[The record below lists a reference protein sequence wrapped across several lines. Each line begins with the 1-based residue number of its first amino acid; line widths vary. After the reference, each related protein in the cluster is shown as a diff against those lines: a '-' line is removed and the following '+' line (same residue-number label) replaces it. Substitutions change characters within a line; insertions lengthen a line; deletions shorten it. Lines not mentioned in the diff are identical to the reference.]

1 MIDERLLSLY
11 ILSKEKN
18 YTKTANT
25 LNLTQP
31 AISHHIK
38 SLEKEYNQKLIVKK
52 GKNLTLTPAGEIL
65 VQYYDKFKSLDVRMN
80 EDITNINSLN
90 KFIDIGITLTAGEYL
105 IPSIL
110 NIIIKS
116 IPNISIN
123 FHTDN
128 MEKIYKGVKND
139 VLDFAIIEGQ
149 FPKETSI
156 NSFLLAEDEMI
167 LVTSPSHT
175 FKNMKKINRLLL
187 QKERLILRERK
198 SNTRTLIEEFLNNN
212 GDSISRYNVM
222 LELENINLI
231 KELVSQNY
239 GVSILPRSVCQQ
251 EIKKGKLIEVELEDF
266 HIHRGIYIVYKNKC
280 AYLNICQEIE
290 NVIASKKSFE

>member
-1 MIDERLLSLY
+1 M
-11 ILSKEKN
+11 
-18 YTKTANT
+18 
-25 LNLTQP
+25 
-31 AISHHIK
+31 
-38 SLEKEYNQKLIVKK
+38 EKEYNQKLIVKK

>member
-128 MEKIYKGVKND
+128 MEKIYNGVKND

>member
-290 NVIASKKSFE
+290 NVIASKNSFE

>member
-38 SLEKEYNQKLIVKK
+38 SLEKEYNQKLIDKK

>member
-38 SLEKEYNQKLIVKK
+38 ALEKEYNQKLIVKK

-280 AYLNICQEIE
+280 AYLNIC
-290 NVIASKKSFE
+290 

>member
-38 SLEKEYNQKLIVKK
+38 SLEKEYSQKLIVKK

>member
-156 NSFLLAEDEMI
+156 NSCLLAEDDMF

>member
-222 LELENINLI
+222 LELENINFI

>member
-187 QKERLILRERK
+187 QKERLIIRERK

>member
-239 GVSILPRSVCQQ
+239 GVSILPSSVYQQ

>member
-149 FPKETSI
+149 FRKETSI

>member
-1 MIDERLLSLY
+1 M
-11 ILSKEKN
+11 
-18 YTKTANT
+18 
-25 LNLTQP
+25 
-31 AISHHIK
+31 
-38 SLEKEYNQKLIVKK
+38 
-52 GKNLTLTPAGEIL
+52 
-65 VQYYDKFKSLDVRMN
+65 
-80 EDITNINSLN
+80 
-90 KFIDIGITLTAGEYL
+90 
-105 IPSIL
+105 
-110 NIIIKS
+110 
-116 IPNISIN
+116 
-123 FHTDN
+123 
-128 MEKIYKGVKND
+128 
-139 VLDFAIIEGQ
+139 
-149 FPKETSI
+149 
-156 NSFLLAEDEMI
+156 LAEDEMI

-280 AYLNICQEIE
+280 DYLNICQVIE
-290 NVIASKKSFE
+290 NVIASKKSYH

>member
-1 MIDERLLSLY
+1 MSVEENRNGGCCCNSEVLNNIQNNVDSCGCNMERNDDNCCERMRTR
-11 ILSKEKN
+11 KE
-18 YTKTANT
+18 
-25 LNLTQP
+25 
-31 AISHHIK
+31 
-38 SLEKEYNQKLIVKK
+38 
-52 GKNLTLTPAGEIL
+52 
-65 VQYYDKFKSLDVRMN
+65 M
-80 EDITNINSLN
+80 
-90 KFIDIGITLTAGEYL
+90 
-105 IPSIL
+105 
-110 NIIIKS
+110 
-116 IPNISIN
+116 
-123 FHTDN
+123 
-128 MEKIYKGVKND
+128 MEKIKC
-139 VLDFAIIEGQ
+139 LDFAIIEGQ

>member
-116 IPNISIN
+116 IPNISVN

-149 FPKETSI
+149 FPRETSI

>member
-11 ILSKEKN
+11 IISKEKN

-110 NIIIKS
+110 NIIIRS

>member
-175 FKNMKKINRLLL
+175 FKNMKKINLLLL

>member
-175 FKNMKKINRLLL
+175 FKNMKKINCLLL

-290 NVIASKKSFE
+290 NVIASKKGL

>member
-110 NIIIKS
+110 NIITKS

-187 QKERLILRERK
+187 QKERLIVRERK

>member
-290 NVIASKKSFE
+290 NVIASKKNFE

>member
-18 YTKTANT
+18 YAKTANT

>member
-1 MIDERLLSLY
+1 
-11 ILSKEKN
+11 
-18 YTKTANT
+18 
-25 LNLTQP
+25 
-31 AISHHIK
+31 
-38 SLEKEYNQKLIVKK
+38 
-52 GKNLTLTPAGEIL
+52 
-65 VQYYDKFKSLDVRMN
+65 
-80 EDITNINSLN
+80 
-90 KFIDIGITLTAGEYL
+90 
-105 IPSIL
+105 
-110 NIIIKS
+110 
-116 IPNISIN
+116 
-123 FHTDN
+123 

-175 FKNMKKINRLLL
+175 FKNMKKINLLLL

-266 HIHRGIYIVYKNKC
+266 HFNQFAFFDFHIHRGIYIVYKNKC

>member
-187 QKERLILRERK
+187 QKERLILRQRK

>member
-31 AISHHIK
+31 AISQHIK
-38 SLEKEYNQKLIVKK
+38 SLEKEYNQKLIIKK
-52 GKNLTLTPAGEIL
+52 GRNLTLTPAGEIL

-80 EDITNINSLN
+80 EDISNINSSN

-110 NIIIKS
+110 NIIIKN

-139 VLDFAIIEGQ
+139 VLDFAIIEGH
-149 FPKETSI
+149 FPKEPSL

-187 QKERLILRERK
+187 QKEKLILRERK
-198 SNTRTLIEEFLNNN
+198 SNTRTLIEEFLMNN

-251 EIKKGKLIEVELEDF
+251 ELKNGKLIEVELEDF
-266 HIHRGIYIVYKNKC
+266 YIHRGIYIVYKNKC
-280 AYLNICQEIE
+280 AYLNICQEIK
-290 NVIASKKSFE
+290 NVIASKKSF

>member
-149 FPKETSI
+149 FPNETSI

>member
-266 HIHRGIYIVYKNKC
+266 HIHRG
-280 AYLNICQEIE
+280 YLYCL
-290 NVIASKKSFE
+290 

>member
-38 SLEKEYNQKLIVKK
+38 ALEKEYNQKLIVKK

-90 KFIDIGITLTAGEYL
+90 KFIDIGITLTAGESL

-110 NIIIKS
+110 SIIIKS

-280 AYLNICQEIE
+280 AYLNIC
-290 NVIASKKSFE
+290 

>member
-290 NVIASKKSFE
+290 NVIA

>member
-128 MEKIYKGVKND
+128 MEKIYNGVKND

-290 NVIASKKSFE
+290 NVIASKIR

>member
-290 NVIASKKSFE
+290 NVIASKKGL

>member
-116 IPNISIN
+116 IPTISIN

>member
-31 AISHHIK
+31 AISQHIK
-38 SLEKEYNQKLIVKK
+38 SLEKEYNQKLIIKK
-52 GKNLTLTPAGEIL
+52 GRNLILTPAGEIL
-65 VQYYDKFKSLDVRMN
+65 VQYYDKFKSLDLRMN
-80 EDITNINSLN
+80 EDILNINSTN

-110 NIIIKS
+110 NVVIKN

-149 FPKETSI
+149 FPKESYI
-156 NSFLLAEDEMI
+156 NSYLLAEDEMI
-167 LVTSPSHT
+167 LVTSPSHS

-187 QKERLILRERK
+187 QKEKLILRERK
-198 SNTRTLIEEFLNNN
+198 SNTRTLIEEFLINN
-212 GDSISRYNVM
+212 GDSLNRYNVM

-251 EIKKGKLIEVELEDF
+251 EIKNGKLIEIELEDF
-266 HIHRGIYIVYKNKC
+266 YIHRGIYIVYKSKC
-280 AYLNICQEIE
+280 AYLNICQEIK
-290 NVIASKKSFE
+290 NVIATKKSF

>member
-290 NVIASKKSFE
+290 NVIASKKSLE

>member
-198 SNTRTLIEEFLNNN
+198 SNTRTLIEEFLNNK

>member
-65 VQYYDKFKSLDVRMN
+65 VQYYDKLKSLDVRMN

>member
-212 GDSISRYNVM
+212 GGSISRYNVM

>member
-239 GVSILPRSVCQQ
+239 GVSILARSVCQQ

>member
-290 NVIASKKSFE
+290 NVIASKIR